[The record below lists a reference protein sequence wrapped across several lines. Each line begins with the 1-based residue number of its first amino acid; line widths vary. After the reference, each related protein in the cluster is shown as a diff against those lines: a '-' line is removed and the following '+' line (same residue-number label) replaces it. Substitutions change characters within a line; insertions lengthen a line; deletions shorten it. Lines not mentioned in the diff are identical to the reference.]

1 MPSKSEKYIYKG
13 PPNPIKAI
21 LQKWESPSS
30 AADKINRVRDHI
42 PARARLAD
50 TTGAHV
56 RRSGRTDCIRRIQSP
71 ERSKLSGP
79 EQNRALG
86 LTREGA
92 RPLELSLLK
101 E

>member
-1 MPSKSEKYIYKG
+1 MNIPRESEGAPS
-13 PPNPIKAI
+13 PVMTM
-21 LQKWESPSS
+21 LQKWESPLS
-30 AADKINRVRDHI
+30 AADKISRVRDHI
-42 PARARLAD
+42 LAL
-50 TTGAHV
+50 TGLVQATGAQV